1 MDREQRDVQ
10 AGSSGHSAGPTEG
23 FVRELTAH
31 QSRLKGLI
39 RCLLFDPKDVE
50 DVWQDTNVLLIK
62 KAAEFRPGTDFWAWS
77 SAVARYQVLTHCKKQ
92 KRSRLLFST
101 DTLETLAADFDLVR
115 DQVDPRRDAL
125 QSCLAQLPLPQR
137 QLLELRYGCLRL
149 SRSMTRRLPLTPA
162 GSCGG
167 CPPRPARRDG
177 PPQAPPASFVRLAG
191 RGSGRSRSREP
202 TGRSKSMANST
213 SGRASRRFVPPGRPT
228 ARGPTG
234 SKAGCSTIPRPS
246 TSPPVSVIP
255 TRYAT
260 RSTPPS
266 GSRPSGTAAL
276 CSSFCRSTEPWAG
289 QPRANRLPISTAAT
303 SSRRWPRR

>member
-50 DVWQDTNVLLIK
+50 DVWQNTNVLLNK

-137 QLLELRYGCLRL
+137 QLLELRYGPKISVTEIAERVK
-149 SRSMTRRLPLTPA
+149 RPA
-162 GSCGG
+162 GSVRQSLYRIRNALLACIE
-167 CPPRPARRDG
+167 RKLA
-177 PPQAPPASFVRLAG
+177 AEEAS
-191 RGSGRSRSREP
+191 
-202 TGRSKSMANST
+202 
-213 SGRASRRFVPPGRPT
+213 
-228 ARGPTG
+228 
-234 SKAGCSTIPRPS
+234 
-246 TSPPVSVIP
+246 
-255 TRYAT
+255 
-260 RSTPPS
+260 
-266 GSRPSGTAAL
+266 
-276 CSSFCRSTEPWAG
+276 
-289 QPRANRLPISTAAT
+289 
-303 SSRRWPRR
+303 

>member
-167 CPPRPARRDG
+167 CPPRPARRATPG
-177 PPQAPPASFVRLAG
+177 TASFFRSFG
-191 RGSGRSRSREP
+191 RPRVGAISIPRTNGPVTVDGQLDEWPSEPAFRATRAADGSGPDWLE
-202 TGRSKSMANST
+202 GWMLYD
-213 SGRASRRFVPPGRPT
+213 PT
-228 ARGPTG
+228 ALYIAARVGDPHPLRNAVDPAQRLETLWHG
-234 SKAGCSTIPRPS
+234 GALQLFLSLDRALGWPAKGGR
-246 TSPPVSVIP
+246 
-255 TRYAT
+255 RRLYAFD
-260 RSTPPS
+260 P
-266 GSRPSGTAAL
+266 A
-276 CSSFCRSTEPWAG
+276 
-289 QPRANRLPISTAAT
+289 
-303 SSRRWPRR
+303 